1 MGEKRL
7 WRMKSKLVPVC
18 VEVMDVNDDGA
29 LEVGCWLLLAAAVGC
44 RCWLPLLAAAVGCCC
59 KQRAGTHAAATTPYI
74 TRLCHNTSPQVL
86 SAWSGGK
93 VEARSLRDG
102 ALLFKDQ
109 LPSACAGLVAAD
121 YRRVAAALV
130 QPLKT

>member
-44 RCWLPLLAAAVGCCC
+44 CCWLLLLAAAASNVQAHMLLPQHLTSHTSTPHLRFYPLG
-59 KQRAGTHAAATTPYI
+59 AAAKLKRGRCVTVPSSSRTNCRRLVLVWLRRI
-74 TRLCHNTSPQVL
+74 TGVLLLHLCNP
-86 SAWSGGK
+86 
-93 VEARSLRDG
+93 
-102 ALLFKDQ
+102 
-109 LPSACAGLVAAD
+109 
-121 YRRVAAALV
+121 
-130 QPLKT
+130 

>member
-29 LEVGCWLLLAAAVGC
+29 LEVGCWLLLAATVC
-44 RCWLPLLAAAVGCCC
+44 CCC
-59 KQRAGTHAAATTPYI
+59 KQRAGPHAAAATPHI
-74 TRLCHNTSPQVL
+74 TRLCCNTSPQVL

-130 QPLKT
+130 